1 MTIDFSTAVF
11 LISILMGLGYV
22 VATAER
28 LNFWKV
34 LLLLLVLV
42 PFVTAFNSSKA
53 HLYTMIAA
61 FLFGLLFP
69 RLRGY
74 GFSLSFPRVNVA
86 KLWQGLKP
94 KPQENNQQD
103 QFNQEK
109 REKKRQ
115 QREQAYQ
122 KRKRESE
129 QFRRSQAEKNKQQQS
144 KQHSD
149 KQEKIDQEKSQQSH
163 QEQYNEQDNTDFNN
177 RLRQIIRANYLEIL
191 ELSANGVYSQDDI
204 KKAYRKQANKYH
216 PDRHQGKDEATIQ
229 SMSDKFAEV
238 KKAYEWLLANPR

>member
-1 MTIDFSTAVF
+1 MTIDFSTVAF
-11 LISILMGLGYV
+11 LVSILMGLGYV

-42 PFVTAFNSSKA
+42 PFITTFNSSKA
-53 HLYTMIAA
+53 HLYTMIGA

-74 GFSLSFPRVNVA
+74 GFSLSFLRVNIA

-94 KPQENNQQD
+94 KPQENSRQD

-109 REKKRQ
+109 KRQ
-115 QREQAYQ
+115 QREWAYQ

-129 QFRRSQAEKNKQQQS
+129 QFRRSQAEKNKQKQS

-149 KQEKIDQEKSQQSH
+149 KREKIDKEKSQQSQ
-163 QEQYNEQDNTDFNN
+163 QEQYNEQDNTDFDD
-177 RLRQIIRANYLEIL
+177 RLRQIIRASYLEIL
-191 ELSANGVYSQDDI
+191 GLSADGVYSQDDI

-229 SMSDKFAEV
+229 AMSDKFAEV
-238 KKAYEWLLANPR
+238 KRAYEWLFANPR